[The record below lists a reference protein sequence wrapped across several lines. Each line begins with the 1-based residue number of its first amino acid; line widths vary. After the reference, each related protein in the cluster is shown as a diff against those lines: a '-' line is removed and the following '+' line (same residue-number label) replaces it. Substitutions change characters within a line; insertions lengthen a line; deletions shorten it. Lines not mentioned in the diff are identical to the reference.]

1 MTRLFLALPCLLL
14 AVCAART
21 SHAQGTPPRTA
32 ARSAQTTAPAPS
44 AAPVSAADA
53 EKWREDLRFMAAEA
67 ERRHKNLY
75 HTLSRA
81 EFAAAVRRL
90 EERIP
95 RLARHQIIVEMA
107 RVMASVGD
115 GHTNVAPTRDPKINF
130 RTLPVRLYLFRDG
143 LFVRAARKDHAD
155 LVGARVTKIGDAAAD
170 EAIKRAGEIVGRDN
184 EMGVKFFA
192 PHLLAM
198 PEVLHALGLAEDLEG
213 ARFTVEQHGRRRE
226 VVLRPAGAADL
237 LPPDTD
243 TTWIAKEG
251 WADMRDGA
259 GAPAPLWLRDP
270 GNKFWFEYL
279 KDSRTVYVQ
288 LNQVNDK
295 ADETLADFSKKLF
308 AFVAANPVDRLVLDL
323 RLNRGGNGQLR
334 RPLVL
339 GLIKSKV
346 DEPGRLFVLTGRGT
360 WSAAQFLLNDLESL
374 THAVFVGE
382 PSASKGNAYGDSRRI
397 TLPHSGLT
405 VRVSVYWWQDWP
417 PWDTRRWTAPHVTAE
432 MTSAD
437 YRANADPALGAALS
451 YTPRASLAE
460 LLNEALDRGD
470 LALAVRR
477 YRDFRAEPSHLYFNT
492 DPALIAVGGRLI
504 RQKKFA
510 EAVELLRLNAEANP
524 ESADA
529 HALLGDA
536 YLLGGDKQSAARHF
550 ERALALHPQSA
561 FVADRLRQLR
571 QK

>member
-1 MTRLFLALPCLLL
+1 MKRLPLALACLLL
-14 AVCAART
+14 ALCAART
-21 SHAQGTPPRTA
+21 SHAQGTP
-32 ARSAQTTAPAPS
+32 AQTPAQPRQTPASS

-67 ERRHKNLY
+67 ERRHKNLF
-75 HTLSRA
+75 HTTSRA

-90 EERIP
+90 DERIP
-95 RLARHQIIVEMA
+95 TLARHQIVVELARIMA
-107 RVMASVGD
+107 RVGD

-130 RTLPVRLYLFRDG
+130 RTLPVRLYLFKDG
-143 LFVRAARKDHAD
+143 LFVRAARKDHSE
-155 LVGARVTKIGDAAAD
+155 LVGARVMKIGNAAAD
-170 EAIKRAGEIVGRDN
+170 EAIKRTGEITGHDN
-184 EMGVKFFA
+184 EMGVRFFA

-198 PEVLHALGLAEDLEG
+198 PEVLHALNLSADLE
-213 ARFTVEQHGRRRE
+213 APRFTVEQQGRRRE
-226 VVLRPAGAADL
+226 VTLRPAAPADL

-251 WADMRDGA
+251 WADMRDRA
-259 GAPAPLWLRDP
+259 GVNAPAPLWLRDP

-295 ADETLADFSKKLF
+295 PEETLADFSKKLF

-323 RLNRGGNGQLR
+323 RLNRGGNGELR
-334 RPLVL
+334 RPLVV

-346 DEPGRLFVLTGRGT
+346 DEPGRLFVLMGRGT

-374 THAVFVGE
+374 TNAVFVGE
-382 PSASKGNAYGDSRRI
+382 PSASKGNAFGDSRRI
-397 TLPHSGLT
+397 TLPHSGVT
-405 VRVSVYWWQDWP
+405 ARVSVYWWQDWP

-470 LALAVRR
+470 LALAVKR
-477 YRDFRAEPSHLYFNT
+477 YRDFRAEPANLYHPT
-492 DPALIAVGGRLI
+492 DRQLISVGIRLVGR
-504 RQKKFA
+504 KKYA

-524 ESADA
+524 DSGDA
-529 HALLGDA
+529 HALLGEA
-536 YLLGGDKQSAARHF
+536 LMLGGDRESAARHF
-550 ERALALHPQSA
+550 ERALALHPQNA
-561 FVADRLRQLR
+561 AAADRLRQLR